1 MITKGFQL
9 VARPA
14 NNFMQ
19 KRGMAAIR
27 EYKRPSMD
35 EYLGPKEP
43 FAQGNAK
50 RQKSYNMQLI
60 AGLGFLASA
69 IGVGLASGLLST
81 FESGRPTHLLPK

>member
-19 KRGMAAIR
+19 RRGMAALK
-27 EYKRPSMD
+27 EWKRPSMD

-43 FAQGNAK
+43 YAQGNAK
-50 RQKSYNMQLI
+50 RQKGYNMQLV
-60 AGLGFLASA
+60 GGVGFLAA
-69 IGVGLASGLLST
+69 CIGVGFASGLLST
-81 FESGRPTHLLPK
+81 YESGIPTHLIPK